1 MALTEIEIQKINELY
16 AASDVK
22 DQRIEQLKESVNT
35 LITKNEAQET
45 LITKLKATIN
55 ERQSEIVQLKEQ
67 IKDTNHAGL
76 RETQVAIEKMQQ
88 DISTIVKN
96 TTPKKSYSKK

>member
-1 MALTEIEIQKINELY
+1 MALTEIEIQKINQLY
-16 AASDVK
+16 TTIDIKDSD
-22 DQRIEQLKESVNT
+22 IEKLKAVNDT
-35 LITKNEAQET
+35 LTEKGKYYEN